1 MPRAENIDGDD
12 EYDAAADDDEEE
24 EEEEEEK
31 KEKKDWKALMIMKM
45 LHYRR
50 R

>member
-1 MPRAENIDGDD
+1 MPRAENIDGDN

-24 EEEEEEK
+24 E
-31 KEKKDWKALMIMKM
+31 KEKKDWKAWMIMKM